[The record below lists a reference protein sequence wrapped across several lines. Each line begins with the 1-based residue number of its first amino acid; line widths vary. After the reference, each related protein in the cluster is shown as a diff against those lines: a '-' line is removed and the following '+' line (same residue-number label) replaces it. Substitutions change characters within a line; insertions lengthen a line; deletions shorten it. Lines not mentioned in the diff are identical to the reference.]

1 MKINQA
7 AELAGITKKN
17 IRFYEE
23 QGLVDPARDPQNGY
37 REYSLDDVRQLERV
51 KLLRQL
57 GVTCESIRRMM
68 TGELTL
74 KSCMRDRLRELDAA
88 GRSICHMKTVCG
100 LLAEEAEDLSAVD
113 ASLYLDRMKELEKGG
128 ASFMNVE
135 KTDIKKRRNGA
146 IIAAATVIL
155 FMLAMIVLIVRADR
169 IDPAPKGVLILF
181 IAIFGSIIVGVI
193 IALSQRLKEVKGG
206 ELDEARKY

>member
-57 GVTCESIRRMM
+57 GVPCESIRRMM
-68 TGELTL
+68 TGGLSL
-74 KSCMRDRLRELDAA
+74 DACMQDRLRELDEV
-88 GRSICHMKTVCG
+88 GRSIGHMKTICG

-128 ASFMNVE
+128 ASFMDVE
-135 KTDIKKRRNGA
+135 KSDTKKRRNGA
-146 IIAAATVIL
+146 IIAAAAVIL
-155 FMLAMIVLIVRADR
+155 FMLAMIALIVWADG
-169 IDPAPKGVLILF
+169 IDPAPKGVLIFF
-181 IAIFGSIIVGVI
+181 IAVFGSIIVGVI
-193 IALSQRLKEVKGG
+193 IALSQRLREVKGG

>member
-57 GVTCESIRRMM
+57 GVPCESIRRMM
-68 TGELTL
+68 TGELSIDT
-74 KSCMRDRLRELDAA
+74 CMRDRLRELDEA
-88 GRSICHMKTVCG
+88 GRSIGHMKTVCG
-100 LLAEEAEDLSAVD
+100 LLAEEAEALSAVD

-128 ASFMNVE
+128 ASFMDVE

-146 IIAAATVIL
+146 IIAAATVIV
-155 FMLAMIVLIVRADR
+155 FMLALIVLIVLADR

-193 IALSQRLKEVKGG
+193 IALSQRLREVKGG

>member
-23 QGLVDPARDPQNGY
+23 QGLVDPTRDPQNGY
-37 REYSLDDVRQLERV
+37 REYSLEDVRQLERV

-57 GVTCESIRRMM
+57 GVPCESIRRMM

-74 KSCMRDRLRELDAA
+74 KSCMRDRLRELDEA
-88 GRSICHMKTVCG
+88 GRSIGHMKTVCG
-100 LLAEEAEDLSAVD
+100 LLAEKAEDLSAVD

>member
-37 REYSLDDVRQLERV
+37 REYNLDDVRQLERV

-57 GVTCESIRRMM
+57 GIPCESIRRMM
-68 TGELTL
+68 TGELSLNT
-74 KSCMRDRLRELDAA
+74 CMQDRLRDLDEA
-88 GRSICHMKTVCG
+88 GRSIGHMKTICG
-100 LLAEEAEDLSAVD
+100 LLAEDAADLSAVD

-128 ASFMNVE
+128 ASFMDVE

-155 FMLAMIVLIVRADR
+155 FMLAMIVLIVWADR
-169 IDPAPKGVLILF
+169 TDPAPKGVLIICL
-181 IAIFGSIIVGVI
+181 AVFGSIIVGVI
-193 IALSQRLKEVKGG
+193 IALRQRLREVKGG

>member
-37 REYSLDDVRQLERV
+37 REYSIDDVRQLERV

-68 TGELTL
+68 TGELSL
-74 KSCMRDRLRELDAA
+74 GACMQSRLHELDEAS
-88 GRSICHMKTVCG
+88 RSIGHMKTICG
-100 LLAEEAEDLSAVD
+100 LLAEETKDLSAVD
-113 ASLYLDRMKELEKGG
+113 VSLYLDRMKELEKGG

-135 KTDIKKRRNGA
+135 KSDTKIRRTGA

-155 FMLAMIVLIVRADR
+155 FMLAMIALIVWADE
-169 IDPAPKGVLILF
+169 IDPAPKGVLI
-181 IAIFGSIIVGVI
+181 ICVAVFGSIIVGVI

>member
-57 GVTCESIRRMM
+57 GVPCESIRRMM
-68 TGELTL
+68 TGELSLNT
-74 KSCMRDRLRELDAA
+74 CMQDRLCELDEA
-88 GRSICHMKTVCG
+88 GRSIGHMKTICG

-128 ASFMNVE
+128 ASFMDVE

-155 FMLAMIVLIVRADR
+155 FMLAMIVLIVWADR
-169 IDPAPKGVLILF
+169 TDPAPKGVLIF
-181 IAIFGSIIVGVI
+181 TVAVFGSIIVGVI
-193 IALSQRLKEVKGG
+193 IALRQRLREVKGG

>member
-23 QGLVDPARDPQNGY
+23 QGLVDPARDTQNGY
-37 REYSLDDVRQLERV
+37 REYNLDDVRQLERV

-57 GVTCESIRRMM
+57 GVPCESIRRMM
-68 TGELTL
+68 TGELSLNT
-74 KSCMRDRLRELDAA
+74 CMQDRLRDLDEA
-88 GRSICHMKTVCG
+88 GRSIGHMKTICG
-100 LLAEEAEDLSAVD
+100 LLAEEAADLSAVD
-113 ASLYLDRMKELEKGG
+113 ASLYLNQMKELEKGG
-128 ASFMNVE
+128 ASFMDVE

-155 FMLAMIVLIVRADR
+155 FMLAMIVLIVWADR
-169 IDPAPKGVLILF
+169 TDPAPKGALIIC
-181 IAIFGSIIVGVI
+181 IAVFGSIIVGVI
-193 IALSQRLKEVKGG
+193 IALRQRLREVKGG